1 MAKFAKL
8 SFKKDELNKE
18 LSGFFKG
25 MLEKG
30 AVDAVLV
37 PMAQPKKGVRLTLV
51 TSAANTAQVDPFAP
65 IAAVSGAKIAS
76 SLTSRPSG
84 RKVAMVLRPCE
95 IRAVIELVKL
105 KQVTLD
111 DVLLI
116 GMDCFGRYEN
126 TDFAKF
132 QEKGGTSESFLEN
145 AQAGKT
151 STPDFDIIGACKI
164 CEFPTAENVDM
175 RLCAIG
181 AGNGTCLHRSRHRKR

>member
-18 LSGFFKG
+18 LSGFFKV

-37 PMAQPKKGVRLTLV
+37 PMAQHKKGVRLTLI
-51 TSAANTAQVDPFAP
+51 TSAANAGQVDPFAP
-65 IAAVSGAKIAS
+65 IAAVSGARIAS

-95 IRAVIELVKL
+95 IRAVVELVKL
-105 KQVTLD
+105 KQVNLD
-111 DVLLI
+111 EVLMI

-126 TDFAKF
+126 TD
-132 QEKGGTSESFLEN
+132 
-145 AQAGKT
+145 
-151 STPDFDIIGACKI
+151 
-164 CEFPTAENVDM
+164 
-175 RLCAIG
+175 
-181 AGNGTCLHRSRHRKR
+181 

>member
-8 SFKKDELNKE
+8 SYKKDELNKE

-84 RKVAMVLRPCE
+84 RKVWCCGFDP
-95 IRAVIELVKL
+95 AVIELPK
-105 KQVTLD
+105 
-111 DVLLI
+111 
-116 GMDCFGRYEN
+116 
-126 TDFAKF
+126 
-132 QEKGGTSESFLEN
+132 
-145 AQAGKT
+145 
-151 STPDFDIIGACKI
+151 
-164 CEFPTAENVDM
+164 
-175 RLCAIG
+175 
-181 AGNGTCLHRSRHRKR
+181 SR